1 MIQGIFKFV
10 KEYDVVRSKKNN
22 LKKFK
27 CKLYHNISMM
37 KFPNKR
43 SCNVSKNF
51 SALNIVLFTGKYCH
65 LRTIAL
71 NLPYIPTLRECID
84 LLNGSLTDLQA
95 YYLIL

>member
-43 SCNVSKNF
+43 SCNVSINF
-51 SALNIVLFTGKYCH
+51 SAMNIVLFTGKYCH

-71 NLPYIPTLRECID
+71 NLHISLHIN